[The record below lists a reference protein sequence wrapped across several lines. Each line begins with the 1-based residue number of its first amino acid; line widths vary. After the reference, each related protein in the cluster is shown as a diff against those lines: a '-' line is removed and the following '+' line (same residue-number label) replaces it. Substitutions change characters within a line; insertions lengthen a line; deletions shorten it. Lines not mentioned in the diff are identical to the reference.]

1 MFDNIHFANPL
12 RLWLLL
18 ILLGLA
24 VWYFFKIR
32 NSHATLK
39 ISNLED
45 FGGKT
50 VTFRTIM
57 AYLPNVLNFLIITLI
72 IIALARPQTIT
83 GDEKITK
90 EGIDIILATD
100 ISGSMLAADLKPN
113 RLEAAKQVASDFISS
128 RENDRMGI
136 VLFGSESFTQCPL
149 TSDKSTLLTLMN
161 NIKQGIVNDGTA
173 IGLGLAN
180 SVARLKDSDAKSKV
194 VILLTDG
201 ENNSGEVA
209 PLMAADIAATFG
221 VRVYTIGVGRNG
233 MAPYPV
239 QDVFGHTSYQNMEV
253 HIDENTLK
261 QIAETTG
268 GKYFRATDNKALKN
282 IYEEIDKLEKTKMQ
296 TMTTSH
302 VHDKFMPF
310 LIGAICL
317 IFINLVLKFTVA
329 RIIP

>member
-1 MFDNIHFANPL
+1 MFDYIHFAYPS

-18 ILLGLA
+18 LLVGLA
-24 VWYFFKIR
+24 VWYFFKIK
-32 NSHATLK
+32 NSHATIK
-39 ISNLED
+39 VSNLSD
-45 FGGKT
+45 FWGRRITLRT
-50 VTFRTIM
+50 VVAF
-57 AYLPNVLNFLIITLI
+57 LPNVFNFFIVASIVV
-72 IIALARPQTIT
+72 ALARPQTIT
-83 GDEKITK
+83 GNEKVTK
-90 EGIDIILATD
+90 EGIDVILATD

-113 RLEAAKQVASDFISS
+113 RLEAAKQVACDFISA

-149 TSDKSTLLTLMN
+149 TYDKSTLLTLMSN
-161 NIKQGIVNDGTA
+161 VKQGMVNDGTA

-209 PLMAADIAATFG
+209 PLMAADIAAAFG

-233 MAPYPV
+233 TAPFPV
-239 QDVFGHTSYQNMEV
+239 QDVFGHISYQNQEV

-261 QIAETTG
+261 QIAKTTG
-268 GKYFRATDNKALKN
+268 GKYFRATNNNTLKEV
-282 IYEEIDKLEKTKMQ
+282 YQEIDQLEKTKMQ
-296 TMTTSH
+296 TMTTTQT
-302 VHDKFMPF
+302 HDKFLPF
-310 LIGAICL
+310 LLVAIGL
-317 IFINLVLKFTVA
+317 ILINILLKFTVA